1 MIVRALKLPE
11 LPPQK
16 DVSTDAP
23 LPLPQA
29 GRACPSTARVQRGP
43 SEAARCASTEGEA
56 FTASIP
62 YLTAGK
68 EGVHDGIF
76 FGGIF
81 F

>member
-1 MIVRALKLPE
+1 MSTSPKE
-11 LPPQK
+11 LRGWTSP
-16 DVSTDAP
+16 
-23 LPLPQA
+23 
-29 GRACPSTARVQRGP
+29 ARVDRGP
-43 SEAARCASTEGEA
+43 SEGARSASKEVHLLRS
-56 FTASIP
+56 SIP